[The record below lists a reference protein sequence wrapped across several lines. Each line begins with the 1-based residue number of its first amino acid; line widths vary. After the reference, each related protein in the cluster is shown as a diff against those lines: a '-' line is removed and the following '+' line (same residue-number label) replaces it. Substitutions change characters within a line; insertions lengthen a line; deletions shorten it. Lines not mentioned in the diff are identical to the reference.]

1 MIKDKDL
8 LTDGPKPKERKI
20 SERATLTL
28 LQNLDKV
35 KGIPIKPLSS

>member
-1 MIKDKDL
+1 MMKDKDL
-8 LTDGPKPKERKI
+8 LTEGPKSKERKI

-35 KGIPIKPLSS
+35 KGIPIQPLSS